1 MMVTT
6 QSQHLEVCTVE
17 EKNTVPETVF
27 VNAYIED
34 DKRGVPGHKGAILV
48 L

>member
-6 QSQHLEVCTVE
+6 QSQHLEVGTVE
-17 EKNTVPETVF
+17 EKNTVPETVL

-34 DKRGVPGHKGAILV
+34 DKRGVPSHKGAILV